1 MRTQLD
7 DLRDKEHRLEM
18 QIAHFRITGAPAEY
32 IKKAEDE
39 LSITRSIIFNIR

>member
-18 QIAHFRITGAPAEY
+18 QIAHLRLHNAPYKY

-39 LSITRSIIFNIR
+39 LSETRSIIFNIR